1 MAEITDKQMTFDP
14 TKPVQTRDGRAAR
27 ILCVD
32 RKSADYPI
40 VALVSVGA
48 SAAESIHRFGA
59 DGRAPYHSRGSD
71 LVNIP
76 QRHERW
82 IVVGHGG
89 DSVVLHRSEADA
101 RSSAYM
107 RGGKPKYQV
116 LRIEWEGEA

>member
-1 MAEITDKQMTFDP
+1 MTFDP
-14 TKPVQTRDGRAAR
+14 TKPVRTRDGRPAR
-27 ILCVD
+27 IICVD
-32 RKSADYPI
+32 RQNKYPI
-40 VALVSVGA
+40 VALVTEAGQELVCLFTRAGKNYA
-48 SAAESIHRFGA
+48 IGPES
-59 DGRAPYHSRGSD
+59 DED

-107 RGGKPKYQV
+107 REGKPKCQV
-116 LRIEWEGEA
+116 LRIEWEDEA